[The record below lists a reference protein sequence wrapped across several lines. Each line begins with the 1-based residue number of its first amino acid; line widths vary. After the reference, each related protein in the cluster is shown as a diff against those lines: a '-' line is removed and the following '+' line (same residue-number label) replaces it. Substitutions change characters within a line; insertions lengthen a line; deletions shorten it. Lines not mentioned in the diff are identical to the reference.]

1 MNGFCGTD
9 RRKVTVALIGK
20 DKLVRIGTLCTGSHC
35 RSSAVGSFDH
45 IAAEIVIG
53 HYRTAYRNNAD
64 GVALD
69 AHFVNDFADQT
80 VYDTVTA
87 ARTEVCGNV
96 QQGLR
101 MIKYNSHYSAP
112 PASFSISAS
121 TSAGVGITPP
131 VLPKN
136 DTGRRHSVARRTSSI
151 I

>member
-1 MNGFCGTD
+1 M
-9 RRKVTVALIGK
+9 
-20 DKLVRIGTLCTGSHC
+20 
-35 RSSAVGSFDH
+35 GSFDH

-64 GVALD
+64 GVTLD